1 MKRLLQNELLKLRY
15 NRMSIVFA
23 VLMIGFGAFSAVM
36 PRFPGQITTWDYGVM
51 ASMRYLYCV
60 GGFTAFLMTGI
71 SAGTITQEF
80 NNRTIHNALSCGVSR
95 KKYFFTKMW
104 LYVAFCFLIHL
115 VTLLLF
121 TVIGGAVFG
130 FFPPDYRYCNLMTVT
145 IVVHLGEAAVLFAY
159 MSVFLLLAILFR
171 NPAVVIF
178 SGVAYYFLENWITT
192 IDSVSFYGVPSYA
205 LARIDSLVLSG
216 HVLSVEL
223 VALTL
228 PCIVTGIIFL
238 SLAYFIFM
246 KKDIN

>member
-23 VLMIGFGAFSAVM
+23 MLMIGFGAFSAVM

-51 ASMRYLYCV
+51 ASMRYLYYV
-60 GGFTAFLMTGI
+60 GGLTAVLMTGI
-71 SAGTITQEF
+71 SAGMIAQEF

-95 KKYFFTKMW
+95 KKYFFTKTY
-104 LYVAFCFLIHL
+104 LYMAFCFLTHL

-121 TVIGGAVFG
+121 TVIKGAVFG
-130 FFPPDYRYCNLMTVT
+130 FFPPYSRYRNLMIVT

-159 MSVFLLLAILFR
+159 MSVFLLLAILFH

-178 SGVAYYFLENWITT
+178 SGVACYYLESWLPV
-192 IDSVSFYGVPSYA
+192 IDGISFYGDPFYA
-205 LARIDSLVLSG
+205 IDGIDPLVMSGRVLSAKFA
-216 HVLSVEL
+216 
-223 VALTL
+223 ALTL
-228 PCIVTGIIFL
+228 PCIVTGIVFL
-238 SLAYFIFM
+238 SLAYLIFM